1 MKSFRSFL
9 LLSSFLMAFAAPA
22 FATSSPAPDTGPKDT
37 EETYRMLK
45 VFGEVFERVR
55 AQYVDEISDK
65 QLIEY
70 ALQGMLGSLDPH
82 SSYLNEDS
90 FDDMK
95 VQTRGSFGGLGIEV
109 TMENGLV
116 KVVSPID
123 DTPAYKAGVKSGDFI
138 THLDGVPVIG
148 LTLNDAVDKMRGKV
162 GSPIELTVRREGTA
176 EPLKFKITRDII
188 KIKSVRYSEY
198 DNVGYIRIT
207 TFNAQTEPGLKD
219 AIEHIQKEKGKELLG
234 LVVDLRNNP
243 GGLLDQAI
251 GVVDDFIN
259 QGEIVSTR
267 GRNEEDTKRDN
278 ATPGD
283 LTNGLPLVVLINGGS
298 ASASEIVA
306 GALQDHRRAVL
317 VGTKSFGKGSVQTI
331 ISMPGN
337 TAIRLTTARYYT
349 PSGRSIQAKGIEPD
363 ILVPQSKLELTDKG
377 EGISESDLK
386 GALSGVAGG
395 RYQGAPQDQ
404 TNPDASTGP
413 TTSAPNGAPAEDK
426 TNKPASIDHPD
437 LTDDY
442 QLARAIDL
450 LKGIALYGSD
460 HVPEG
465 SPELSKESQSDQDKV
480 KSEDGKDG
488 DKGDKGKSDDK
499 GAPAAT
505 KPEGQ

>member
-1 MKSFRSFL
+1 MKSLR
-9 LLSSFLMAFAAPA
+9 LLSLLALFFAGFAVPALATSAPA
-22 FATSSPAPDTGPKDT
+22 TEAPKDT

-55 AQYVDEISDK
+55 GQYVDEISDK

-70 ALQGMLGSLDPH
+70 ALQGMLSSLDPH
-82 SSYLNEDS
+82 SSYLNDES
-90 FDDMK
+90 FEDMK

-123 DTPAYKAGVKSGDFI
+123 DTPAYKAGVKAGDLI

-162 GSPIELTVRREGTA
+162 GTAIEITVRREGTA
-176 EPLKFKITRDII
+176 EALKFSITRDII
-188 KIKSVRYSEY
+188 KIRSVRSSMY
-198 DNVGYIRIT
+198 DNIGYIRIT
-207 TFNAQTEPGLKD
+207 TFNAQTEPGLRD
-219 AIEHIQKEKGKELLG
+219 AIEKIQKEKGKDLLG
-234 LVVDLRNNP
+234 YVIDLRNNP

-251 GVVDDFIN
+251 GVADDFLER
-259 QGEIVSTR
+259 GEIVSTR

-283 LTNGLPLVVLINGGS
+283 LTGGLPVVVLINGGS

-317 VGTKSFGKGSVQTI
+317 IGTKSFGKGSVQTI

-363 ILVPQSKLELTDKG
+363 IVVPQSKLELLEKG
-377 EGISESDLK
+377 EGITEADLR
-386 GALSGVAGG
+386 GALSGVSGG
-395 RYQGAPQDQ
+395 RFEGKTPAQ
-404 TNPDASTGP
+404 PDGSVTPMEGL
-413 TTSAPNGAPAEDK
+413 SDEK
-426 TNKPASIDHPD
+426 KENKPVSIDHPE
-437 LTDDY
+437 LADDY
-442 QLARAIDL
+442 QLARAVDL

-460 HVPEG
+460 HVPQG
-465 SPELSKESQSDQDKV
+465 SPELTDAPGTDQDKP
-480 KSEDGKDG
+480 KDG
-488 DKGDKGKSDDK
+488 ASDAQP
-499 GAPAAT
+499 G
-505 KPEGQ
+505 KPEEAPKE